1 MCHELGRSA
10 INSSAMTGVETAKV
24 SCVTLCHQWQVQWTT
39 EYFVF
44 NQGRNMFSK
53 YGLYYFLNEAVSSCI
68 HIWNCAY
75 QLL

>member
-1 MCHELGRSA
+1 
-10 INSSAMTGVETAKV
+10 MTGVETAEV
-24 SCVTLCHQWQVQWTT
+24 SCVTLSHQWQVQWTT

-44 NQGRNMFSK
+44 NQGRNIFSK
-53 YGLYYFLNEAVSSCI
+53 YGLYHFLNEAVSSCI